1 MSARSL
7 LGGGQGWRWW
17 EEHVVLLNLSVS
29 FLEMYLLVHNERMA
43 YQCRFVNAEL
53 RQIKVLQQRIVV
65 IRNSAG
71 RPAFA
76 ALRQTGAAAA
86 NRTAAAGARQ
96 KNGRRPAPKGECF
109 GCGN

>member
-7 LGGGQGWRWW
+7 LGGGHCWRWW

-43 YQCRFVNAEL
+43 YRCRFVNVRL
-53 RQIKVLQQRIVV
+53 RQIKVLRKRIVV

-71 RPAFA
+71 RPVFA
-76 ALRQTGAAAA
+76 ALRQTSAA
-86 NRTAAAGARQ
+86 TGSRQ
-96 KNGRRPAPKGECF
+96 KKWAPTGALRRVW
-109 GCGN
+109 